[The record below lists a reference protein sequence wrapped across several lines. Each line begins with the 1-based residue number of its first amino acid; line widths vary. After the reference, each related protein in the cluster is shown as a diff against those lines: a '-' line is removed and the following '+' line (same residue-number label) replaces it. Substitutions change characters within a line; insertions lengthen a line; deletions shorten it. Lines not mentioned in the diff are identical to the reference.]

1 MSALGDKLRVV
12 LADSFTFMLKSW
24 YFHWNVEGPD
34 FAQYHGFLG
43 DLYAEVQG
51 AVDPVAEHIRTLD
64 EYAPG
69 SYKRYMELTS
79 IDTIETI
86 PDARTMLGI
95 LLADNQKIIDS
106 LTDALS
112 INFAPDQRGIENFL
126 QDRLDVHT
134 KHAWMLR
141 SITKK

>member
-1 MSALGDKLRVV
+1 MSELGDKLRVV

-34 FAQYHGFLG
+34 FAQYHAFLG

-51 AVDPVAEHIRTLD
+51 AVDPIAEHIRTLD

-69 SYKRYMELTS
+69 SYKRYQELS
-79 IDTIETI
+79 DIDTIETI

-95 LLADNQKIIDS
+95 LLADNQKIINT
-106 LTDALS
+106 LTSALETD
-112 INFAPDQRGIENFL
+112 FEPEHRGIENFL
-126 QDRLDVHT
+126 QDRLDIHQ
-134 KHAWMLR
+134 KHGWQLR
-141 SITKK
+141 SLTKK

>member
-1 MSALGDKLRVV
+1 MSILGDKLKVV

-24 YFHWNVEGPD
+24 YFHWNIEGSD
-34 FAQYHGFLG
+34 FAQYHAFLG

-51 AVDPVAEHIRTLD
+51 AVDPIAEHIRTLD

-69 SYKRYMELTS
+69 SYKRYTELTS

-95 LLADNQKIIDS
+95 LLADNDKIIKS
-106 LTDALS
+106 ISDALS
-112 INFAPDQRGIENFL
+112 INFSGEQRGIENFL
-126 QDRLDVHT
+126 QDRLDIHQ
-134 KHAWMLR
+134 KHGWMLR
-141 SITKK
+141 ALTKK

>member
-34 FAQYHGFLG
+34 FAQYHAFLG
-43 DLYAEVQG
+43 DLYTEVQG
-51 AVDPVAEHIRTLD
+51 AVDPIAEHIRTLD

-69 SYKRYMELTS
+69 SYKRYQELST

-86 PDARTMLGI
+86 PDAKTMLAT
-95 LLADNQKIIDS
+95 LLTDNQKLIGSIS
-106 LTDALS
+106 DALS
-112 INFAPDQRGIENFL
+112 VNFAPEQRGIENFL
-126 QDRLDVHT
+126 QDRLDIHQ
-134 KHAWMLR
+134 KHGWQLR
-141 SITKK
+141 ALAKK